1 MIIAAGHVCLDVLP
15 EIGPDARLAP
25 GILDEVGPA
34 TFSVGG
40 AVGNVTGTL
49 RRLGV
54 DVRPVGR
61 IGRDPFGDIVQERL
75 GRDGAALERTDS
87 ASTSYSL
94 VIHRPGEDRAFLHHP
109 GANHHF
115 SGEALR
121 AAIRRLDP
129 GPGDLLHFGYPPIM
143 QATFADGGRALTDAF
158 TDAAKR
164 GTLVSLDMATPDP
177 TGPAGAIDWRA
188 FLRRVLPSVPLF
200 APSWSDLAALLP
212 DVTQVPTREGVRS
225 VATRLLDLGAGAVLI
240 KLGALGAYL
249 RSGRD
254 ARLPPGWHGREL
266 WSPNFVVDAQGTT
279 GAGDATIAG
288 LLAGMARGDDAAG
301 ALTLASATGA
311 ASVASRD
318 GSSAVPAMDDLIAR
332 IASGWP
338 RTAASLAEE
347 RPDSASGLIHGPEDG
362 TGA

>member
-15 EIGPDARLAP
+15 EIGPDARIAP
-25 GILDEVGPA
+25 GVLDEVGPA
-34 TFSVGG
+34 AFSVGG

-61 IGRDPFGDIVQERL
+61 IGRDPFGDIVQDL
-75 GRDGAALERTDS
+75 LDPGGGALERADTGT
-87 ASTSYSL
+87 TSYSL

-109 GANHHF
+109 GTNHDF
-115 SGEALR
+115 DGDALR
-121 AAIRRLDP
+121 AAIRRSDP

-143 QATFADGGRALTDAF
+143 RAIFADGGRALTDAF
-158 TDAAKR
+158 LDAAER

-177 TGPAGAIDWRA
+177 SGPAAAVDWQA
-188 FLRRVLPSVPLF
+188 FLDLVLPAVPLF
-200 APSWSDLAALLP
+200 APSWSDLSLLLP
-212 DVTQVPTREGVRS
+212 DLPSAATTDAVRTT
-225 VATRLLDLGAGAVLI
+225 AARLLAMGTGAVLM
-240 KLGALGAYL
+240 KLGSDGAYL

-254 ARLPPGWHGREL
+254 PRLPAGWHGREV
-266 WSPNFVVDAQGTT
+266 WSPNFVVDASGTT

-288 LLAGMARGDDAAG
+288 LLAGMARGDDAAR

-318 GSSAVPAMDDLIAR
+318 GSSAVPTLGDLSAR
-332 IASGWP
+332 IADGWP
-338 RTAASLAEE
+338 RAAAPLAEG
-347 RPDSASGLIHGPEDG
+347 RPDSASGLIHGSEDG
-362 TGA
+362 RGA